1 MSTVTAATVEAAS
14 ATVEPAS
21 ATVEAA
27 SATMKPAADRTASE
41 PALGPASEA
50 AAIKA
55 ASSAKTVSAAYK
67 ATSVEAGASIETA
80 MSIESVKPWARPDE
94 NAADKIIRAVIAV
107 GSAGV
112 RVIAVVTVGTGRSRP
127 YVSRAHSNADE
138 DSLCASERCRT

>member
-1 MSTVTAATVEAAS
+1 VAAATVEPTAATVEPTA
-14 ATVEPAS
+14 ATVEPTA
-21 ATVEAA
+21 
-27 SATMKPAADRTASE
+27 ATMKPAADRTASE

-127 YVSRAHSNADE
+127 YVSRAHSNADK